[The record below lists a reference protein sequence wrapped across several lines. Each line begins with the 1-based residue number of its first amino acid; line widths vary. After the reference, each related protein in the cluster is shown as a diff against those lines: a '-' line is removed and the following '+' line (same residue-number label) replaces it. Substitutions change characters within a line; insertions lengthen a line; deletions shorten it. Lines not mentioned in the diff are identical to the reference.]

1 GAQVERQ
8 ARRRRHPQSA
18 PAAGELARL
27 HFQRG
32 EDPGESSGAVRPEL
46 RRAGVRP
53 AGGSGRP
60 QSFVQARGSAYDR
73 RMRMPSRVRF
83 SLLALFVALSLSGCT
98 AEQVYGSGQAW
109 QQNQCGQIPDKVEYD
124 RCMSKASATYDS
136 YKRQTEP
143 EQK

>member
-1 GAQVERQ
+1 
-8 ARRRRHPQSA
+8 
-18 PAAGELARL
+18 
-27 HFQRG
+27 
-32 EDPGESSGAVRPEL
+32 
-46 RRAGVRP
+46 
-53 AGGSGRP
+53 
-60 QSFVQARGSAYDR
+60 
-73 RMRMPSRVRF
+73 MRMPSRVRF

-143 EQK
+143 ERK